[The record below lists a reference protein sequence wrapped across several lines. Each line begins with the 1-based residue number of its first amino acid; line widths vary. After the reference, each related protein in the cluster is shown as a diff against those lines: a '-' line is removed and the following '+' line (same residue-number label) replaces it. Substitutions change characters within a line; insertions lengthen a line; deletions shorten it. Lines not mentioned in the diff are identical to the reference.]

1 MELVQLFGKNLLP
14 IFLIAGAGWLL
25 TVWKGISAKPLS
37 QVGFYLLSPCLIF
50 TLIIDSK
57 ISAHDFLQLSA
68 FSLATY
74 GITAGL
80 ALLLMAKMRMSR
92 SIKAAVFLCVLLPN
106 SGSFGMSANLFA
118 FGPEAEAHAG
128 LIFVTM
134 SILAYTVGVVVAS
147 MGRASIGDAFRKLVM
162 VPAVWAVP
170 LAFLVSGSGMK
181 LPIPI
186 DRTVELL
193 AEATIPLFL
202 VILGMQLRKASPR
215 HHPRALI
222 TAASFRLVVGAIVG
236 LAMARVF
243 GLQGISLQA
252 GVLEMGMPSAVLN
265 TILATEYDAEPSFVA
280 TTVFVTMVA
289 SPFTLTPL
297 LRLLGA

>member
-1 MELVQLFGKNLLP
+1 VELLQLFGKNLLP

-25 TVWKGISAKPLS
+25 TVWKKVGVKPLS
-37 QVGFYLLSPCLIF
+37 QVGFHLLSPCLIF
-50 TLIIDSK
+50 TLIVDSK

-68 FSLATY
+68 FALATY

-80 ALLLMAKMRMSR
+80 ALAVVAKMRLSR

-118 FGPEAEAHAG
+118 FGESAEAHAG

-147 MGRASIGDAFRKLVM
+147 MGRAQIGEAFGKLLT

-170 LAFLVSGSGMK
+170 LAFLVNGTGAH
-181 LPIPI
+181 LPVGI
-186 DRTVELL
+186 DRSIRLL
-193 AEATIPLFL
+193 SEATIPLFL

-215 HHPRALI
+215 HFPRALL
-222 TAASFRLVVGAIVG
+222 TATLFRLVGGAAVG
-236 LAMARVF
+236 LVMAHVF
-243 GLQGISLQA
+243 GLQGVSYQA

-280 TTVFVTMVA
+280 TTVFVTMLA

-297 LRLLGA
+297 LRWLGA